1 MVADMTVSAI
11 SGYMQ
16 KLEGLNAA
24 PQDAGKKRKSRD
36 DGDDGGKPI
45 ASSTGGNRN
54 AKGHKKKGDKD
65 KHSKAAGHY
74 RPQVLLDAQRPC
86 PLHSGSHT

>member
-1 MVADMTVSAI
+1 MPKPWRDTFVRAHCVVADMTVSAI

-36 DGDDGGKPI
+36 DGDDGGKPT
-45 ASSTGGNRN
+45 ASPAGGNRT
-54 AKGHKKKGDKD
+54 GKKGKT
-65 KHSKAAGHY
+65 KKSKAA
-74 RPQVLLDAQRPC
+74 
-86 PLHSGSHT
+86 